1 MISWGIHFNPK
12 QTCSPLLTHSCK
24 TVGMPCGMK
33 KGWNWWTQVYSGCA
47 VLLCFLSHC
56 AGCCWEPPSHSD
68 MWDRAWRGQLQKGKV
83 FIPLQVEEIIR
94 DLCFWSLICPMLYF
108 RAACPVVNKHCDAE
122 ESTSRKLSECHI
134 SSTFCSE
141 LHITFTIKTWNQY
154 HLKQCFSGVFSEERN
169 ACLLELFHIYAVEAG
184 SASLKCMNV
193 CARTRTHCKEI
204 FVFETAVRH
213 ICQHIN

>member
-94 DLCFWSLICPMLYF
+94 DLASGAWFAQCFILELPVLLWTSTVML
-108 RAACPVVNKHCDAE
+108 RNLHPGNSASVTLAALSAQS
-122 ESTSRKLSECHI
+122 STSPSLLKPEI
-134 SSTFCSE
+134 S
-141 LHITFTIKTWNQY
+141 TI
-154 HLKQCFSGVFSEERN
+154 
-169 ACLLELFHIYAVEAG
+169 
-184 SASLKCMNV
+184 
-193 CARTRTHCKEI
+193 
-204 FVFETAVRH
+204 
-213 ICQHIN
+213 